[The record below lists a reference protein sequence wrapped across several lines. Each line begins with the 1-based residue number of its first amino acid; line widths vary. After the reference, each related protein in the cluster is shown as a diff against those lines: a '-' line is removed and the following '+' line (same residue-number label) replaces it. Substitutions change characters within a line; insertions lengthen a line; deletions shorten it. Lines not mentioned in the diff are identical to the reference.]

1 MSVPALNA
9 FRHTAVAAIAAAAL
23 LAGSSATAADPG
35 ITSDT
40 IRIGMFAPMTG
51 SMAVG
56 SLTLLGATA
65 IYKSVNDAG
74 GINGRKIELVVED
87 DGCDPNK
94 TIAAVKKLMSQDN
107 VFMIHG
113 GWCSGTALAAK
124 PEFERAPGFPWMILG
139 AASAAIT
146 KPTLPNV
153 FQPIATTDTVAK
165 AMVDFAL
172 SKPNTKRVAIIS
184 HSDEW
189 GKSHLEPLLANLKKA
204 GIEPV
209 ETAYLERG
217 SADATSPL
225 LRIRNAKPDCVLAVL
240 YAPELTLYVR
250 DAFKY
255 NLKVPIVTT
264 QGVSAEDMVKRVGNP
279 AATSEMFVF
288 YPLNSTLDAPGM
300 QKWVEMFKKYNPS
313 APVETLS
320 FLGST
325 GTLAVVEALKKAGP
339 DLTRAKVIAE
349 FNKITNFN
357 PGISSGSLTFTPE
370 VHAGISTG
378 KMVYM
383 PTGEKPVIVDK
394 YPAKP

>member
-1 MSVPALNA
+1 MSAPALQA
-9 FRHTAVAAIAAAAL
+9 FRHTAAAAIAAAAL
-23 LAGSSATAADPG
+23 LAGTSATAADPG
-35 ITSDT
+35 ITADT
-40 IRIGMFAPMTG
+40 IKLGMFAPMTG

-124 PEFERAPGFPWMILG
+124 PEFERAPGFPWMVLG
-139 AASAAIT
+139 AASAAVS

-172 SKPNTKRVAIIS
+172 SKAGTKRIAIIS

-217 SADATSPL
+217 SADATSQI
-225 LRIRNAKPDCVLAVL
+225 LRIRNAKPDFVLAVL

-264 QGVSAEDMVKRVGNP
+264 QGVSAEDMVKRVGNA

-288 YPLNSTLDAPGM
+288 YPLDSTLEAPGM
-300 QKWVEMFKKYNPS
+300 QKWIEMFKKYNPG
-313 APVETLS
+313 APLS

-339 DLTRAKVIAE
+339 DLTRAKVIDE
-349 FNKITNFN
+349 LNKITNFN

>member
-1 MSVPALNA
+1 MSAPALNVI
-9 FRHTAVAAIAAAAL
+9 RHTAVAAIAAAAL
-23 LAGSSATAADPG
+23 LTGSCATAADPG

-40 IRIGMFAPMTG
+40 IKLGMFAPMTG

-94 TIAAVKKLMSQDN
+94 TISAVKKLMSQDN

-172 SKPNTKRVAIIS
+172 SKADTKRIAIIS

-204 GIEPV
+204 GVEPV
-209 ETAYLERG
+209 ETAYRERG
-217 SADATSPL
+217 SADATSQI
-225 LRIRNAKPDCVLAVL
+225 LRIRNAKPDFVLAVL

-264 QGVSAEDMVKRVGNP
+264 QGVSAEDMVKRVGNA

-288 YPLNSTLDAPGM
+288 YPLDSTLEAPGM
-300 QKWVEMFKKYNPS
+300 QKWIDMFKKYNPG

-325 GTLAVVEALKKAGP
+325 GTLAVVEALKNAGP
-339 DLTRAKVIAE
+339 DISRAKVIAE
-349 FNKITNFN
+349 LNKITNFN

-370 VHAGISTG
+370 IHAGISTG

-383 PTGEKPVIVDK
+383 PTGDKPVIVGK